1 MEAKTSPIRWWD
13 LPAALLLLAALS
25 TAATRLVATHW
36 TRHLE
41 IVQTLAFFGALLGL
55 ALGKS
60 RFSPRLVAF
69 LAIAYGAFAVP
80 QQLGSFLRDDI
91 QWLERLNILANRLGV
106 IIYQIANHETVQD
119 SLLFL
124 VSMAIMFWAL
134 SVLAGYTLVRYG
146 NGWPA
151 ILPAGLAMFVIHSFD
166 ALLSRRAWY
175 LAIYLFFAL
184 VLVARTTFLQ
194 QQNRWQNDRT
204 ALPPHLGL
212 DFIRFTIFTTF
223 LIVLFAWT
231 VPALANAVPAAQEAW
246 QPVRRVWD
254 EARDRFDNIFASL
267 RPSVLPVSQF
277 YGSSALLGH
286 GSQLSDSQIFQV
298 KPPAGMPVSL
308 RMYWRARTYE
318 TYNDGQWLSTVTSN
332 YAFNPD
338 EGDLYAPTWQ
348 GRWLGSF
355 DFTSSVN
362 MTTLFTPSQPLW
374 LSRPGQIEYAV
385 NPDSSV
391 DIAAFRAVPSIEP
404 GQEYQVQASINY
416 ASVARLEQAGTD
428 YPAWVTERY
437 LSLPDSITPR
447 TRQLADEITAG
458 LETPYDKALAITD
471 YLRRNITYVETIQE
485 TQPQGQETIDW
496 FLFDLKQGFCN
507 YYSTAEVVLLRAVGI
522 PARWAVG
529 YAQGERVASDIS
541 SAAQPANLQIEETY
555 FLVRQRDAHAW
566 PEVYFPSA
574 GWVEFEPTTS
584 QPEIIRLEND
594 PETMT
599 NDPSSSAS
607 DAERLRREH
616 EEELAMLREG
626 GSGLTDST
634 PQQNRMIVV
643 YWSASFVL
651 VSGLFF
657 LIWRFRER
665 IHLPP
670 TPILLEMTFQ
680 RLGITPPQTVRLW
693 ARHASLPPLA
703 KAYVEINRALSRL
716 DAAPAVTATPAERA
730 AKLGAIMPPAEKPA
744 QRLVNEYQRGVFSL
758 QPPNLAIAL
767 GAAADIKAMS
777 FKTFLQRIL
786 SRLQRPSKITGQP
799 LHRGKYL

>member
-1 MEAKTSPIRWWD
+1 MEVKTSSLRWWD

-41 IVQTLAFFGALLGL
+41 IVQTLAFFGVLLGL

-60 RFSPRLVAF
+60 RFSPRIAAF
-69 LAIAYGAFAVP
+69 FAIAYGGFAVP
-80 QQLGSFLRDDI
+80 QQLGMFLREDI
-91 QWLERLNILANRLGV
+91 LWMERLSILANRLGV
-106 IIYQIANHETVQD
+106 IIYQIVNRETVQD

-124 VSMAIMFWAL
+124 VSMAILFWAL

-146 NGWPA
+146 NGWQA
-151 ILPAGLAMFVIHSFD
+151 VLPAGLAMFVIHSFD
-166 ALLSRRAWY
+166 ALLPRRAWY

-194 QQNRWQNDRT
+194 QQNRWQKDRT

-212 DFIRFTIFTTF
+212 DFIRFTILATF
-223 LIVLFAWT
+223 VIVVFAWT

-254 EARDRFDNIFASL
+254 EARERFDNVFASL

-277 YGSSALLGH
+277 YGASALLGR
-286 GSQLSDSQIFQV
+286 GSQLSDSQVFQV
-298 KPPAGMPVSL
+298 KPPPGMPLSL

-318 TYNDGQWLSTVTSN
+318 TYNDGQWLSTLTSN

-338 EGDLYAPTWQ
+338 EGDLYVPLWQ

-374 LSRPGQIEYAV
+374 INRPGQIEYAV

-391 DIAAFRAVPSIEP
+391 DITAFRAVPSLEP
-404 GQEYQVQASINY
+404 GQEYKVQASINY
-416 ASVARLEQAGTD
+416 ASVARLEQAGTE
-428 YPAWVTERY
+428 YPAWVIERY
-437 LSLPDSITPR
+437 LQLPDTITPR
-447 TRQLADEITAG
+447 TRQLAEDITAG
-458 LETPYDKALAITD
+458 LETPYDKALAITEF
-471 YLRRNITYVETIQE
+471 LRRNITYVETIQE

-529 YAQGERVASDIS
+529 YAQGERVASEIPSVNRPDGL
-541 SAAQPANLQIEETY
+541 PIEETY

-566 PEVYFPSA
+566 PEVYFPNV
-574 GWVEFEPTTS
+574 GWIEFEPTAS
-584 QPEIIRLEND
+584 QPEIVRLEND
-594 PETMT
+594 PNEVLTS
-599 NDPSSSAS
+599 DPSISAS
-607 DAERLRREH
+607 DAERLRREQ
-616 EEELAMLREG
+616 EEELAMLREQRG
-626 GSGLTDST
+626 GNTGST
-634 PQQNRMIVV
+634 PQQNGMIVV
-643 YWSASFVL
+643 YWSASLVL
-651 VSGLFF
+651 AGGLFF
-657 LIWRFRER
+657 LVWHFRER
-665 IHLPP
+665 INLPP
-670 TPILLEMTFQ
+670 VPIVLEKTFH
-680 RLGITPPQTVRLW
+680 RFGITPPKTVRLW
-693 ARHASLPPLA
+693 ARHATLPPLV

-716 DAAPAVTATPAERA
+716 GETPAVTATPAERA
-730 AKLGAIMPPAEKPA
+730 AKLGQIMPPAEKSA

-767 GAAADIKAMS
+767 GAAADIKTMS

-786 SRLQRPSKITGQP
+786 SRLQRSPKRP
-799 LHRGKYL
+799 R